1 MAWVPAAVKPTLDDW
16 DRHWED
22 YAETAAKNPA
32 QAYRRALVLR
42 MLAADNRQR
51 PMRILDVGSGTGDL
65 AADIHTAFPSAE
77 VLGIDISQAAVER
90 AARKVPNATFL
101 QRNLLHETVVPP
113 RQRSWAT
120 HAVCSEVL
128 EHVEEPRTLL
138 ANVRTYLAPDCRM
151 IVTVPGGPMSAY
163 DRHIG
168 HRRHFTPHSLGVLL
182 TETGFDVE
190 RAGRA
195 GFPFFNLYR
204 VAVLLR
210 GRRLVDDG
218 AHRASSL
225 SARTATKVFD
235 LLFKLNV
242 ADSPW
247 GWQVFAAARFGGP
260 TS

>member
-1 MAWVPAAVKPTLDDW
+1 MPAAVNPKLDDW

-22 YAETAAKNPA
+22 YAQAAAENPA
-32 QAYRRALVLR
+32 QAYRRALILR
-42 MLAADNRQR
+42 MLAADDRRR
-51 PMRILDVGSGTGDL
+51 PMRILDIGSGTGDL
-65 AADIHTAFPSAE
+65 AADIQTAFPSAE
-77 VLGIDISQAAVER
+77 LLGIDISQAAVER

-101 QRNLLHETVVPP
+101 QRNLLDETGVPEG
-113 RQRSWAT
+113 QRGWAT

-138 ANVRTYLAPDCRM
+138 GNVRNYLASGCRM

-168 HRRHFTPHSLGVLL
+168 HRRHFTPDSLGALL
-182 TETGFDVE
+182 AEAGFEVE

-204 VAVLLR
+204 LAVLLR
-210 GRRLVDDG
+210 GRRLVDDAAHG
-218 AHRASSL
+218 AGSS
-225 SARTATKVFD
+225 SARAAMRVFD

-247 GWQVFAAARFGGP
+247 GWQVFATAKLAGP